1 MDLGLKDRVAIVTG
15 ASRGLGRAGAEALA
29 AEGAAVV
36 VVTARSLTEA
46 EEGVQGLRDRGA
58 RAIFVQADVSQTSD
72 VRRMVDTTLNNFGR
86 LDILVNN
93 AGPTGPGLGGSLLEM
108 REERWDFV
116 VISHLRSAFLCIKY
130 VAPHM
135 CERGWG
141 RIINTSS
148 IHGRVG
154 GRPGFGA
161 YGAAKAGVIALTM
174 TAARELGPRGITV
187 NVIAPGV
194 IGTEVVQRNLGN
206 AVLGKLAAQIPLG
219 RIGEPGEVGRVVAFL
234 ASEAASYL
242 NGAILDISG
251 GRIEYF
257 YG

>member
-15 ASRGLGRAGAEALA
+15 GSRGLGRAEAEALA

-36 VVTARSLTEA
+36 VAAAKSIAEA
-46 EEGVQGLRDRGA
+46 DQVVQRLQEMGS
-58 RAIFVQADVSQTSD
+58 RALSVQADVSQSSD
-72 VRRMVDTTLNNFGR
+72 VQRMVETTLESFGR

-108 REERWDFV
+108 AEERWDFV
-116 VISHLRSAFLCIKY
+116 LASHLRSVFLCIKY
-130 VAPHM
+130 AAPHM
-135 CERGWG
+135 LRQRWG

-154 GRPGFGA
+154 GRPTFGA

-174 TAARELGPRGITV
+174 TAARELGPSGITA
-187 NVIAPGV
+187 NAIAPGV
-194 IGTEVVQRNLGN
+194 IGTAVVRSNLGDTM
-206 AVLGKLAAQIPLG
+206 LAKIATQVPLR
-219 RIGEPGEVGRVVAFL
+219 RIGEPPEVGRVVAFL
-234 ASEAASYL
+234 ASDAASYL
-242 NGAILDISG
+242 NGAVIDISG

>member
-1 MDLGLKDRVAIVTG
+1 MDLGLKGRVAIVTG
-15 ASRGLGRAGAEALA
+15 GSRGLGRAEAEALA

-36 VVTARSLTEA
+36 VATAKSMAAADEVVR
-46 EEGVQGLRDRGA
+46 GLLAKGG
-58 RAIFVQADVSQTSD
+58 RAVSVQADVSQTAD
-72 VRRMVDTTLNNFGR
+72 VQRLVDATVKAFGR

-93 AGPTGPGLGGSLLEM
+93 AGPTGPGLSGSLLEM
-108 REERWDFV
+108 PEERWDF
-116 VISHLRSAFLCIKY
+116 ILASHLRSVFLCIKY
-130 VAPHM
+130 AVPQM
-135 CERGWG
+135 LRRGWG

-154 GRPGFGA
+154 GRPTFGA

-174 TAARELGPRGITV
+174 TAARELGPSGITA
-187 NVIAPGV
+187 NAIAPGV
-194 IGTEVVQRNLGN
+194 IGTAVVRSNLGDTMLTKI
-206 AVLGKLAAQIPLG
+206 ATQVPLG
-219 RIGEPGEVGRVVAFL
+219 RIGEPPEVGRVVAFL

-242 NGAILDISG
+242 NGAVIDIGG

>member
-15 ASRGLGRAGAEALA
+15 GSRGLGRAEAEALA

-36 VVTARSLTEA
+36 VAAAKSIAEA
-46 EEGVQGLRDRGA
+46 DQVVQRLQEMGS
-58 RAIFVQADVSQTSD
+58 RALSVQADVSQSSD
-72 VRRMVDTTLNNFGR
+72 VQRMVETTLESFGR

-108 REERWDFV
+108 AEERWDFV
-116 VISHLRSAFLCIKY
+116 LASHLRSVFLCIKY
-130 VAPHM
+130 AAPHM
-135 CERGWG
+135 LRQRWG

-154 GRPGFGA
+154 GRPTFGA

-174 TAARELGPRGITV
+174 TAARELGPSGITA
-187 NVIAPGV
+187 NAIAPGV
-194 IGTEVVQRNLGN
+194 IGTAVVRSNLGDTM
-206 AVLGKLAAQIPLG
+206 LAKIATQVPLR
-219 RIGEPGEVGRVVAFL
+219 RIGEPPEVGRVVAFL

-242 NGAILDISG
+242 NGAVIDISG